1 VTQHQ
6 RSHIRGPY
14 RQKSPYTTMDKILMM
29 AVLLFILFVT
39 ERFKKLPDAERFA
52 AGRQCWSAPAKP
64 ELVTLPKRIASR
76 YAIR

>member
-29 AVLLFILFVT
+29 AVLLFILFV
-39 ERFKKLPDAERFA
+39 A
-52 AGRQCWSAPAKP
+52 
-64 ELVTLPKRIASR
+64 LVADPGGKHVP
-76 YAIR
+76 

>member
-1 VTQHQ
+1 MAKDVTFYEV
-6 RSHIRGPY
+6 S
-14 RQKSPYTTMDKILMM
+14 YTEDRDSEMGDG
-29 AVLLFILFVT
+29 FFT